1 MSGVGLILGAGI
13 YVLIGPAAALAG
25 NALWLAFLVSAV
37 IALFTGLSY
46 AELSSMFPKAGAEY
60 DYVRHAFFPGLAF
73 VIGWLILFSGVLAAA
88 TVALGFAGY
97 FFALTGVP
105 LLVSAPALIIL
116 LSIVLA
122 FGVKETAWIAIVS
135 TVIEVLGLFIVIW
148 IGLPF
153 LGSVDYFEMPR
164 GFPGL
169 FAASALIFFAYQG
182 FESMVKFSEE
192 TRDPEITIPR
202 ALILSLVISIIL
214 YVLVALS
221 VISVMGWQQLAG
233 SKAPFADLATGT
245 LGPGSAVGLAI
256 IALFATANTSLMSL
270 YASSRILYGMS
281 GSSPRAARLAWVHPR
296 TRTPWAAILVCGLLL
311 LIFIFAGD
319 IGFIAG
325 VTNFTLFV
333 TFIVINGAVIV
344 LRYRSPGIPRP
355 FRIPITIGRLP
366 VLPLAGLVFCIFLLA
381 YQDWTVLTLGFGLIC
396 GGAIIYLFTRIRSPA
411 R

>member
-1 MSGVGLILGAGI
+1 M
-13 YVLIGPAAALAG
+13 
-25 NALWLAFLVSAV
+25 
-37 IALFTGLSY
+37 
-46 AELSSMFPKAGAEY
+46 
-60 DYVRHAFFPGLAF
+60 
-73 VIGWLILFSGVLAAA
+73 
-88 TVALGFAGY
+88 
-97 FFALTGVP
+97 
-105 LLVSAPALIIL
+105 
-116 LSIVLA
+116 
-122 FGVKETAWIAIVS
+122 
-135 TVIEVLGLFIVIW
+135 
-148 IGLPF
+148 
-153 LGSVDYFEMPR
+153 
-164 GFPGL
+164 
-169 FAASALIFFAYQG
+169 
-182 FESMVKFSEE
+182 
-192 TRDPEITIPR
+192 
-202 ALILSLVISIIL
+202 ISIIL